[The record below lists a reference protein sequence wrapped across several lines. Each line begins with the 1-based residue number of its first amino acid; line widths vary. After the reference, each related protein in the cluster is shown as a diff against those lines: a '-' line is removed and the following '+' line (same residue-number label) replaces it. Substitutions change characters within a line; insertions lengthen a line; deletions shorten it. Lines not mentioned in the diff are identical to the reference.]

1 MGVNTHPGN
10 DLRAQVILHIS
21 RVADKCIDRLSHF
34 QRNEA
39 SDGTL
44 IMSPTH
50 V

>member
-21 RVADKCIDRLSHF
+21 RVSDKCIDRLSHF
-34 QRNEA
+34 QSIIIFRV
-39 SDGTL
+39 S
-44 IMSPTH
+44 